1 MNLLNKGQD
10 FVEQNFDVK
19 FEILGEPASK
29 ANQRKLV
36 KIHNRIVPIKSKKAL
51 SYVNGFKKQCPQ
63 LDPIIECDVA
73 IDIMIYYGSR
83 RPDLDESLI
92 LDCLQGLV
100 YKNDRQV
107 KKKTIYWGLDKDNPR
122 AIIRLTPFDSHGIPS
137 SISL

>member
-10 FVEQNFDVK
+10 FVEQNFDIK

-51 SYVNGFKKQCPQ
+51 SNVNGFKKQCPQ
-63 LDPIIECDVA
+63 LDPIIGCDVA
-73 IDIMIYYGSR
+73 IDIMIYYASR

>member
-10 FVEQNFDVK
+10 FVEQNFDIK

-73 IDIMIYYGSR
+73 IDIMIYYASR
-83 RPDLDESLI
+83 RPDLDERLI

-107 KKKTIYWGLDKDNPR
+107 KKKTIYWGLDKENPR
-122 AIIRLTPFDSHGIPS
+122 AIIRLTPFDSYGIPS
-137 SISL
+137 GLL

>member
-10 FVEQNFDVK
+10 FVEQNFDIK

-73 IDIMIYYGSR
+73 IDIM
-83 RPDLDESLI
+83 
-92 LDCLQGLV
+92 
-100 YKNDRQV
+100 QV
-107 KKKTIYWGLDKDNPR
+107 KKKTIYWGLDKENPR